1 LTDRAAASG
10 HPGERPHR
18 VVRYVNAELLITA
31 TDECL
36 VRVELR
42 RDSGETY
49 VGESSGPCDPAE
61 TLQSAGRAAIN
72 AVCEAASLTRGEI
85 KLEGVSLSETFG
97 HRTVLVAIL
106 AQDSPTPLVGS
117 CVVVGDTSRATALA
131 VLNATNR
138 FLGIG

>member
-1 LTDRAAASG
+1 MTDAASRF
-10 HPGERPHR
+10 ERPR
-18 VVRYVNAELLITA
+18 RIVRYVNAEVTVA
-31 TDECL
+31 TDECS

-49 VGESSGPCDPAE
+49 VGESSGPCAATE
-61 TLQSAGRAAIN
+61 TLQTAARAAIQ
-72 AVCEAASLTRGEI
+72 AVSDAAGLAPGEI
-85 KLEGVSLSETFG
+85 RLEGVSLTETFG

-106 AQDSPTPLVGS
+106 SPDTPTPLLGS

-138 FLGIG
+138 FLGLG